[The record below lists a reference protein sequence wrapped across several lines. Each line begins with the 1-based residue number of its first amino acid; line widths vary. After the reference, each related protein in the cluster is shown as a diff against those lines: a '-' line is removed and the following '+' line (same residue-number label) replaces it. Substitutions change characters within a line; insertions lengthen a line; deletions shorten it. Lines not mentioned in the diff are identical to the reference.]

1 MTIITPAALLTLAA
15 TVSTS
20 TAQECS
26 VAGGFTLEF
35 EGSCNYE
42 TILSAYTDQV
52 YNAAGALAS
61 GCSTSAK
68 ADFDAKLLD
77 ANMTVED
84 MCSQIYRDDNT
95 APFSD
100 AAAKGDDLNFEQH
113 FFNGRSEWQE
123 EVETIYETEDGTP
136 TSVLKEDAES

>member
-95 APFSD
+95 A
-100 AAAKGDDLNFEQH
+100 
-113 FFNGRSEWQE
+113 
-123 EVETIYETEDGTP
+123 
-136 TSVLKEDAES
+136 